1 MEELGELM
9 ALVTDGVLRRWRVA
23 RARRR
28 LAAGKAVRLP
38 CSARSDRPG
47 RRPGY
52 VNGTLGITPGAAT
65 ACFRARGADPL
76 ELPVGGTFHE
86 PEPDTWHDQDWAA
99 TAYRP
104 PGGGEPVYLQVD
116 SRCLPMVR
124 SALSGPKPRQK
135 V

>member
-9 ALVTDGVLRRWRVA
+9 ALVTDGVLRRWQVA

-38 CSARSDRPG
+38 CSARSDR
-47 RRPGY
+47 RPGY
-52 VNGTLGITPGAAT
+52 VDGKLDITPGAA
-65 ACFRARGADPL
+65 AARFRARGAEPL

-86 PEPDTWHDQDWAA
+86 PEPDTWYDQDWAA

-104 PGGGEPVYLQVD
+104 PGAGEPVHLQVD

-124 SALSGPKPRQK
+124 AALAGPRPPQK